1 MDADDLRKVLKSLD
15 QESLKVLKYF
25 IKHRSVGE
33 LIAIRELRGLYRIND
48 PAKCIGKLIDLG
60 LLERGIGCYNVSRD
74 LLKALKSKGLE
85 EGLT

>member
-1 MDADDLRKVLKSLD
+1 MDTDDLKRVLKSLD

-33 LIAIRELRGLYRIND
+33 LIAIRELRGIYRIND

-60 LLERGIGCYNVSRD
+60 LLERGMGCYNVSKK
-74 LLKALKSKGLE
+74 LLEALKSRKIE
-85 EGLT
+85 ESLG

>member
-1 MDADDLRKVLKSLD
+1 MDADDLKKAIKDLD

-60 LLERGIGCYNVSRD
+60 LLERGMGCYNISRD
-74 LLKALKSKGLE
+74 LLKLLKSKELG
-85 EGLT
+85 EGLA

>member
-1 MDADDLRKVLKSLD
+1 MDADDLKKAIKDLD

-60 LLERGIGCYNVSRD
+60 LLERGMGCYNISRD
-74 LLKALKSKGLE
+74 LLKLLKSKELG

>member
-1 MDADDLRKVLKSLD
+1 MNIDDLKKVLRDLD

-60 LLERGIGCYNVSRD
+60 LLERGIGCYNISKE
-74 LLKALKSKGLE
+74 LLKALKSKELE
-85 EGLT
+85 EGLV